1 MKRAV
6 LMALG
11 VGAIITSAA
20 AFSIGTTSNAG
31 AGAESPAGSL
41 APMHAQRLA
50 REAQRA
56 GIESRYQL
64 DRLRCSSL
72 GGARRDQCLI
82 DAHATRGRSMLA
94 AATPY
99 EARF

>member
-11 VGAIITSAA
+11 IGAVLTSAA
-20 AFSIGTTSNAG
+20 AFSTVASG
-31 AGAESPAGSL
+31 PALAQSDGGSL
-41 APMHAQRLA
+41 APAHMERRA

-56 GIESRYQL
+56 GIEARYQE
-64 DRLRCSSL
+64 LRASCATL

-82 DAHATRGRSMLA
+82 DAHTYRGRSMLA
-94 AATPY
+94 AAAPY
-99 EARF
+99 ETRF